1 MTNLSGLEQEA
12 LAMFQDWLD
21 AACKTNLRE
30 PTAMTLATANAQGRP
45 SARTMLLKGF
55 DERGF
60 VFFTNSQSR
69 KGDELRENAFVS
81 LCFFWQPLMRQV
93 RIEGRAVTISAQ
105 ESEAYWETR
114 PRDSQLVAWAS
125 QQSRPLDIRETLEKK
140 MAEAHARFIDDTVPR
155 PPHWI
160 GYRVIPERIEFWKSG
175 WHRLHERV
183 LYEKHVDSWCK
194 TLLYP

>member
-1 MTNLSGLEQEA
+1 MTNLEQEA

-21 AACKTNLRE
+21 AAHKTDLHE
-30 PTAMTLATANAQGRP
+30 PTAMTLATANAQGLP
-45 SARTMLLKGF
+45 SARTVLLKSF

-69 KGDELRENAFVS
+69 KGGELLENAHAA

-93 RIEGRAVTISAQ
+93 RIEGSTVAISDE
-105 ESEAYWETR
+105 ESDAYWESR
-114 PRDSQLVAWAS
+114 PRDTQLGAWAS
-125 QQSRPLDIRETLEKK
+125 QQSRPLDIRETLEKR

-155 PPHWI
+155 PPYWI
-160 GYRVIPERIEFWKSG
+160 GYRVMPVRIEFWKTG

-183 LYEKHVDSWCK
+183 LYEKRADGWCK
-194 TLLYP
+194 SLLYP